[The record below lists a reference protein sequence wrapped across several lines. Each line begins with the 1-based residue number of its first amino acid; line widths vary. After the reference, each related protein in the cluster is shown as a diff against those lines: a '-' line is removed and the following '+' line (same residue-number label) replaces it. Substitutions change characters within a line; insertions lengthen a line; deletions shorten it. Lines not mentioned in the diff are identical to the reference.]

1 MPEEHSVLRG
11 DNLGAAQGPAQ
22 ARRRVGAVGRVQQFQ
37 VHGKTPSGK
46 LEARVLP
53 LLRGGKVQHR
63 PAPVPLPAADAPV
76 FPRHRNQDEGKV
88 GCFGFVL
95 ERGDQIA
102 FVNLLKLKKS
112 FTS

>member
-1 MPEEHSVLRG
+1 M
-11 DNLGAAQGPAQ
+11 
-22 ARRRVGAVGRVQQFQ
+22 
-37 VHGKTPSGK
+37 
-46 LEARVLP
+46 
-53 LLRGGKVQHR
+53 QHR
-63 PAPVPLPAADAPV
+63 SAPVPLPAADAPV